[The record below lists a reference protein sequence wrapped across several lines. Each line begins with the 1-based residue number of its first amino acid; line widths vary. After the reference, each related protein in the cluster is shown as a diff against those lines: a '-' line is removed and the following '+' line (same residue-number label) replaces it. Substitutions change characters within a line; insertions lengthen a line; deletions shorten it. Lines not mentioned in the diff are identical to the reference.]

1 MPDTKKLIRDIS
13 NTLKK
18 EQIQL
23 KLIEEKI
30 KKQELDFSNKKLFH
44 LLSKAD
50 KINKRVSFLKYQLQ
64 ILTKNFRRQIIV
76 NVGSKVQLI
85 SAKIE
90 EVLFVDAKN
99 YFQLVGK
106 SIGDVVMMNNS
117 MFFIAAV
124 Y

>member
-1 MPDTKKLIRDIS
+1 MPDTKKLIKDIS

-18 EQIQL
+18 EQVQL
-23 KLIEEKI
+23 KLVEEKI
-30 KKQELDFSNKKLFH
+30 KKQDLDFSNKTLFH
-44 LLSKAD
+44 LLSKAN

-76 NVGSKVQLI
+76 SVGSKVQLI

>member
-1 MPDTKKLIRDIS
+1 MS
-13 NTLKK
+13 
-18 EQIQL
+18 
-23 KLIEEKI
+23 
-30 KKQELDFSNKKLFH
+30 
-44 LLSKAD
+44 
-50 KINKRVSFLKYQLQ
+50 
-64 ILTKNFRRQIIV
+64 
-76 NVGSKVQLI
+76 VGSKVQLI

>member
-1 MPDTKKLIRDIS
+1 MPDTKKLIKDIS
-13 NTLKK
+13 SILKK

-30 KKQELDFSNKKLFH
+30 KKQDLDFSNKKLFH
-44 LLSKAD
+44 LLSKAN
-50 KINKRVSFLKYQLQ
+50 KINKHISFLKYQLQ

-76 NVGSKVQLI
+76 SVGSKVQLI

>member
-1 MPDTKKLIRDIS
+1 MPDTKKLIKDIAS
-13 NTLKK
+13 TLKE
-18 EQIQL
+18 EQNQL
-23 KLIEEKI
+23 KIVEEKI
-30 KKQELDFSNKKLFH
+30 KKQDLDFSNKTLFH
-44 LLSKAD
+44 LLSKAN

-76 NVGSKVQLI
+76 SVGSKVQLI

>member
-1 MPDTKKLIRDIS
+1 MPDTKILIKDIS

-18 EQIQL
+18 EQVQL
-23 KLIEEKI
+23 KLVEEKI
-30 KKQELDFSNKKLFH
+30 KKQDLDFSNKTLFH
-44 LLSKAD
+44 LLSKANR
-50 KINKRVSFLKYQLQ
+50 INKRVSFLKYQLQ